1 MTAVDDRMI
10 RNQALFRYGLR
21 KFLRLMN
28 RQDSVSG
35 TTRRQQELL
44 LGVARLSSLGDATIS
59 GLAEFLQERHNSVV
73 GLVDRAELS
82 GLVRRESHP
91 SDRRSVRV
99 ALTPRGR
106 AVLADLAFHHL
117 NHVEELNKLLGD
129 VRRAGMEGGW
139 NLRWNDHERNNET
152 DG

>member
-1 MTAVDDRMI
+1 MTIADDRMI

-21 KFLRLMN
+21 KFLRLASGE
-28 RQDSVSG
+28 DKSSG

-44 LGVARLSSLGDATIS
+44 LGVAGLTSSGSATIS
-59 GLAEFLQERHNSVV
+59 DLAEFLQERHNSVV

-82 GLVRRESHP
+82 GLVRRQSHP
-91 SDRRSVRV
+91 SDRRVVRV

-106 AVLADLAFHHL
+106 AVVAALALHHL
-117 NHVEELNKLLGD
+117 EHVEELSAVLGE
-129 VRRAGMEGGW
+129 VRKTGMKGGW
-139 NLRWNDHERNNET
+139 HLRRNNHERDKEI